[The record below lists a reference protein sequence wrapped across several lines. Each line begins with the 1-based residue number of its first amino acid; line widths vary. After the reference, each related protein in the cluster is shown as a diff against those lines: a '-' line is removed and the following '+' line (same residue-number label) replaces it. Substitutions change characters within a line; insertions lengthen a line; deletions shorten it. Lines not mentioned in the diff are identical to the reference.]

1 MADDNSDDDN
11 ELYDEFGNYIGP
23 ELDSSDDEDEDD
35 DSSDEEGDDENDNNK
50 DEDSVVSGM
59 NDDDENENKQQ
70 NRALI
75 PADESL
81 EGTADP
87 ANAIVLHEDKEHY
100 ASAEDTFGEGVRTAV
115 LDEDAMDLDQP
126 IVEPVVTKSHHV
138 AGLDDEDG
146 DGGDGNSTENRTKS
160 KQTVSYLY
168 SDEFLT
174 SHLLSNET
182 TSTRRGIAL
191 VGHLHHGKTSLIDT
205 LMEPTLQPSDR
216 WDPLDSSSEDPTENK
231 TNNSGINSNGGS
243 ASCSKTGTLRYT
255 DITKSERERQMSLQS
270 CPITLALP
278 DTRGKSYALTIV
290 DCPGHVQ
297 FHDESVA
304 ALRALDGAVLCV
316 DAAEGILLHTELLI
330 RQIVGEGLPICLVVT
345 KLDRLVTEL
354 RLPPRDA
361 YFKLLNVVESANKL
375 VREASHGRYPE
386 LSPSRG
392 NVAFSS
398 ALHGWLFTLQSMAEV
413 YLEHSRDE
421 SLGSNVTPA
430 QFAKR
435 LWGDWWFDDESRTF
449 VDDPSQSSSQQR
461 SFVTFCLEPIYKIYA
476 ACLGESEKDV
486 EATLK
491 PLGVHLTKTQLRS
504 SARPLLRIALSR
516 FLETASCGFVDMV
529 VKHVP
534 PPSAAAKGKVARCY
548 SGPLDAPFVR
558 DMLRCESRTAEK
570 LVMHVTKLYSSSDGR
585 SFDALARI
593 YCGTCRPGQKVRVL
607 GEGFVPDEDD
617 EDTAV
622 ATIESIAIP
631 RGRSRTKVTLAT
643 AGNWVLLTGV
653 DATIAKTATIVGKNS
668 SRSTDGDEDEDD
680 VDDDEDDDSNPVHI
694 FSPLR
699 FPFVGGE
706 STMKMALE
714 PLNPAELPK
723 MVQGLRSVSKA
734 YPMVRTRVEESGEHV
749 LFGTGE
755 LYMDCVLH
763 DLRHVYGDVEVKVAD
778 PSVALRETV
787 VDTSSLKCFAE
798 TTNKKNK
805 LTFIAEP
812 MDDGL
817 AEKLE
822 SGTVKL
828 GEWDQRKVGRFFQSQ
843 YGWDLL
849 SSRSVW
855 AFGDSPTR
863 GTNLL
868 LDDTLPSEV
877 DKSLLNSCRSSIV
890 QGFQWAT
897 REGPLCE
904 EPVRGAK
911 LKVLEVTLADK
922 AIYRGGGQVIPT
934 ARRTVH
940 SSLLTATP
948 RLMEPI
954 YKVQIQC
961 PGDMVAAIQPVLKRR
976 RGHIVQD
983 RPISG
988 TLLYNVRG
996 FIPLLDSFGFETDLR
1011 TYTQGQAMVHSV
1023 FDHWAIVPGDPLDKN
1038 ILLHPLEPSPPHV
1051 LARELLLKTRRRKGL
1066 SEDVSIDKFFDA
1078 AMKEQM
1084 AASQAEGSGRMMV
1097 EEMEDGEEIV
1107 DHEERPLR

>member
-1 MADDNSDDDN
+1 
-11 ELYDEFGNYIGP
+11 L
-23 ELDSSDDEDEDD
+23 
-35 DSSDEEGDDENDNNK
+35 K
-50 DEDSVVSGM
+50 
-59 NDDDENENKQQ
+59 
-70 NRALI
+70 
-75 PADESL
+75 
-81 EGTADP
+81 
-87 ANAIVLHEDKEHY
+87 
-100 ASAEDTFGEGVRTAV
+100 
-115 LDEDAMDLDQP
+115 
-126 IVEPVVTKSHHV
+126 
-138 AGLDDEDG
+138 
-146 DGGDGNSTENRTKS
+146 
-160 KQTVSYLY
+160 
-168 SDEFLT
+168 
-174 SHLLSNET
+174 
-182 TSTRRGIAL
+182 
-191 VGHLHHGKTSLIDT
+191 
-205 LMEPTLQPSDR
+205 PSDR

-231 TNNSGINSNGGS
+231 TNNSATNNKS
-243 ASCSKTGTLRYT
+243 GTLRYT
-255 DITKSERERQMSLQS
+255 DITQSERDRQMSLQS

-278 DTRGKSYALTIV
+278 DTRGKSYAMTLV

-304 ALRALDGAVLCV
+304 ALRATDGAILCV
-316 DAAEGILLHTELLI
+316 DAVEGIMMHTELLI
-330 RQIVGEGLPICLVVT
+330 KQIVSEGLPICLIIT

-354 RLPPRDA
+354 RLPPRDT
-361 YFKLLNVVESANKL
+361 YFKLLNIVESTNRL
-375 VREASHGRYPE
+375 VRDASHGRYPE
-386 LSPSRG
+386 VSPSKG

-398 ALHGWLFTLQSMAEV
+398 AIHGWLFTLKSMAEV
-413 YLEHSRDE
+413 YIEHSLDD
-421 SLGSNVTPA
+421 SLGNLTSA
-430 QFAKR
+430 QFSHR
-435 LWGDWWFDDESRTF
+435 LWGDWWYDSAAKEF
-449 VDDPSQSSSQQR
+449 VDDPTKCSQRQDNR
-461 SFVTFCLEPIYKIYA
+461 SFVTFCLEPIYKIYS
-476 ACLGESEKDV
+476 ACLGESEEDL
-486 EATLK
+486 ATTLK
-491 PLGVHLTKTQLRS
+491 PLGVHLTKAQLRS
-504 SARPLLRIALSR
+504 STRPLLRMVLSK

-529 VKHVP
+529 VRQVP
-534 PPSAAAKGKVARCY
+534 PPSASAKGKVARCY
-548 SGPLDAPFVR
+548 SGPLDATFVK
-558 DMLRCESRTAEK
+558 DMVHCKAGKAEK
-570 LVMHVTKLYSSSDGR
+570 LIMHVTKLYSSSDGR
-585 SFDALARI
+585 SFDAFARI
-593 YCGTCRPGQKVRVL
+593 YCGTCKPGQQVRVL

-631 RGRSRTKVTLAT
+631 RGRSRTQVTLAT

-653 DATIAKTATIVGKNS
+653 DATISKTATIVGKNS
-668 SRSTDGDEDEDD
+668 TRTEDGDASYGEEDD
-680 VDDDEDDDSNPVHI
+680 EEIGVHI
-694 FSPLR
+694 FSPLK
-699 FPFVGGE
+699 FPFAGGE
-706 STMKMALE
+706 STMKLALE

-734 YPMVRTRVEESGEHV
+734 YPMVKTRVEESGEHV

-787 VDTSSLKCFAE
+787 LDTSSLKCFAQ

-817 AEKLE
+817 AEHLE
-822 SGTVKL
+822 SGKVKL
-828 GEWDQRKVGRFFQSQ
+828 QNWDKRKVGRFFQSQ
-843 YGWDLL
+843 YSWDLL

-855 AFGDSPTR
+855 AFGHSPTC

-868 LDDTLPSEV
+868 MDDTLPSEI
-877 DKSLLNSCRSSIV
+877 DKTLLDSCRSSIV

-904 EPVRGAK
+904 EPVRGTK

-922 AIYRGGGQVIPT
+922 AIYRGGGQIIPT

-961 PGDMVAAIQPVLKRR
+961 PGDMVTSIQPVLKRR

-996 FIPLLDSFGFETDLR
+996 FLPVLDSFGFETDLR
-1011 TYTQGQAMVHSV
+1011 TYTQGQAMVHAV

-1084 AASQAEGSGRMMV
+1084 ATSSMEDSGKMMV
-1097 EEMEDGEEIV
+1097 EEMEDGEEII
-1107 DHEERPLR
+1107 DR